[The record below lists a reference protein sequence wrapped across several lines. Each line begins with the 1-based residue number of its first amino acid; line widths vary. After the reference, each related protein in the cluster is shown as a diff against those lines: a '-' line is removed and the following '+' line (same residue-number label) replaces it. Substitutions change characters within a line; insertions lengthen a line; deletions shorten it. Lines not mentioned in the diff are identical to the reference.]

1 MKKPDILATPWG
13 LYGVLVA
20 MLACAIAVTAIQGRS
35 TPKSVQTSSN
45 ASPKP
50 PDFVYGNASARF
62 TLIEYGDLECPYCKD
77 DFPQLKQLIAR
88 HDQLNWQWQHLP
100 LPMHGEAAQYE
111 ARLVTCAGWYGGNPV
126 FWQAVEAVYQHSRG
140 NGAGL
145 AVPIDQLGLQ
155 PAVSLQHLQN
165 CIQNDATVSRVV
177 AEQTAAAAKKRIDST
192 PTFELKDNSSGRVI
206 RLPSLLDDAGM
217 LSAMDWLASQ
227 EGADAQQRQ

>member
-13 LYGVLVA
+13 LYGVLAA
-20 MLACAIAVTAIQGRS
+20 MLACALAVTAIQGRS
-35 TPKSVQTSSN
+35 TPESVQTRS
-45 ASPKP
+45 KP
-50 PDFVYGNASARF
+50 PVFVYGNASARF

-77 DFPQLKQLIAR
+77 AFPQLKQLIAR

-126 FWQAVEAVYQHSRG
+126 FWQAIEAVYQHSRG

-145 AVPIDQLGLQ
+145 AVPINQLGLQ
-155 PAVSLQHLQN
+155 PAVSLQHLQGCVEDN
-165 CIQNDATVSRVV
+165 ASVREAI
-177 AEQTAAAAKKRIDST
+177 AEQTGAAAKQRIDAT
-192 PTFELKDNSSGRVI
+192 PTFELRDNSSGRVV
-206 RLPSLLDDAGM
+206 RLPALLDDAGM